1 MYHNQP
7 TGTLSCGQEPGYTI
21 VYLNFEHPLL
31 YIHISRAMPLPWRG
45 KYMVDYGM
53 GPRDESSA
61 RCGEFLTSDASE
73 LHAYW
78 VVSTGLRGGSSRDSR

>member
-1 MYHNQP
+1 
-7 TGTLSCGQEPGYTI
+7 
-21 VYLNFEHPLL
+21 
-31 YIHISRAMPLPWRG
+31 
-45 KYMVDYGM
+45 MVDYGM